1 MSALLEISEHQAG
14 DVTVLRLS
22 GRLELDAGDLAL
34 RAWID
39 RLVDQ
44 DRNRIILDMQA
55 VTRMDSAG
63 IGMLV
68 GKFLSVRRHGGTI
81 KLLHLTARSNRLMD
95 ITKLITVFEV
105 FQDEDEALK
114 SFAQVTTSNDG

>member
-1 MSALLEISEHQAG
+1 VIW
-14 DVTVLRLS
+14 RF
-22 GRLELDAGDLAL
+22 

-44 DRNRIILDMQA
+44 DRNRIILDMQG

-81 KLLHLTARSNRLMD
+81 KLVHLTARSNRLMD

-105 FQDEDEALK
+105 FQDEAEALK
-114 SFAQVTTSNDG
+114 SFAQVTTAKTGDDW